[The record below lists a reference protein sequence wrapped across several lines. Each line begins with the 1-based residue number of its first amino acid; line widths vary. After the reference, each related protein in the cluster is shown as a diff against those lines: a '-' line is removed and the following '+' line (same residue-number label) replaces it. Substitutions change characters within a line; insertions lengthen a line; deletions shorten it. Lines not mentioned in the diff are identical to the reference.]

1 MNQWVGPIGLIAGVG
16 ERLTL
21 ATPQRPE
28 LTNTLVSIVRGGSVR
43 EAQEELFR
51 EVYDEL
57 RRVAASMLRRERP
70 GHTLQPTALVHEA
83 YLRLI
88 DQDRVPWQGRAHFF
102 GAAARAMRQ
111 ILVDHARRKN
121 AAKRVGGRYRVT
133 LDEES
138 VAQSDSTIELL
149 ALDDLL
155 TRLAALDARMS
166 RIVELRIFG
175 GLSIEELA
183 QVLGVSTRTVD
194 GDWAMAKRWIR
205 RELARV

>member
-1 MNQWVGPIGLIAGVG
+1 
-16 ERLTL
+16 L
-21 ATPQRPE
+21 ADPQRSE
-28 LTNTLVSIVRGGSVR
+28 LTNTLLSIVPGGSIR

-88 DQDRVPWQGRAHFF
+88 DHDRVPWQGRAHFF

-111 ILVDHARRKN
+111 ILVDRTQKN
-121 AAKRVGGRYRVT
+121 AAKRVAWRYRVT
-133 LDEES
+133 LDEEL
-138 VAQSDSTIELL
+138 VAQSDSAIELL
-149 ALDDLL
+149 AFDDLL

-183 QVLGVSTRTVD
+183 QVLGVSARTVD
-194 GDWAMAKRWIR
+194 GDWAMAKKWIR
-205 RELARV
+205 RELSGA